1 MGVNINKTFVLFS
14 KPDLLILSSSPGQFQ
29 VLLIHFHSNSVS
41 LELDIK
47 SIKSK
52 SVLFWKDDY
61 NLCAAAAAF

>member
-14 KPDLLILSSSPGQFQ
+14 KPDLLILLSSPGQFQ
-29 VLLIHFHSNSVS
+29 VLLIHFLSNSAN
-41 LELDIK
+41 LELDVK
-47 SIKSK
+47 SIK